1 MKVAVFGSV
10 HKKGFAD
17 ACRELIAA
25 LSDKQVSMCFES
37 GVAAFLQTQQ
47 VSLPGESTLLQI
59 GENWQA
65 DMAFSLGGD
74 GTFLKTADAV
84 GSREI
89 PIFGIN
95 LGHLGFMVDVSGDE
109 ITTAINE
116 IFANGYTTEPRSV
129 LCLSK
134 RTSDGL
140 EHIGH
145 ALNEVA
151 LLKVD
156 SSSMIKVHTVVDGEY
171 LCTYRADGLIV
182 ATPTGSTGYSL
193 SVGSSIMAPQN
204 KSLILSPVAPHSLN
218 QRPVVIPDE
227 WSISLEVESRNG
239 SFLVSLD
246 GRSREMSAGERLLI
260 TKAPY
265 SIMVAK
271 RRGHTYFQTLR
282 DKLMWGVDV
291 RTDK

>member
-1 MKVAVFGSV
+1 MKVAVLGSV

-25 LSDKQVSMCFES
+25 LSGKEVQMVFET
-37 GVAAFLQTQQ
+37 GVAEFLQANQ
-47 VSLPGESTLLQI
+47 VELPANAGRLQI
-59 GENWQA
+59 GGDWQA

-84 GSREI
+84 GARGI
-89 PIFGIN
+89 PILGIN
-95 LGHLGFMVDVSGDE
+95 LGHLGFMVDVRGDE
-109 ITTAINE
+109 ITSAIDE
-116 IFANGYTTEPRSV
+116 VFANGFQTEERSV
-129 LCLSK
+129 LS
-134 RTSDGL
+134 L
-140 EHIGH
+140 ERRVENGTEWIGN

-151 LLKVD
+151 LLKAE

-182 ATPTGSTGYSL
+182 ATPTGSTGYSM

-204 KSLILSPVAPHSLN
+204 KSLILAPVAPHSLN
-218 QRPVVIPDE
+218 QRPVVIPDD
-227 WSISLEVESRNG
+227 WNIALEVESRND

-246 GRSREMSAGERLLI
+246 GRSREMSVNERLVI

-265 SIMVAK
+265 SILVAK

-291 RTDK
+291 RTAK

>member
-25 LSDKQVSMCFES
+25 LADKEVEMSFET
-37 GVAAFLQTQQ
+37 GVAEFLEANG
-47 VSLPGESTLLQI
+47 VEMPGSSERI
-59 GENWQA
+59 AVGGDWQA

-84 GSREI
+84 GAREI
-89 PIFGIN
+89 PILGIN
-95 LGHLGFMVDVSGDE
+95 LGHLGFMVDVRGDE
-109 ITTAINE
+109 ITSAIDE
-116 IFANGYTTEPRSV
+116 VFRNGFQTEARSV
-129 LCLSK
+129 LCLE
-134 RTSDGL
+134 RRVDGGT
-140 EHIGH
+140 EWIGN

-151 LLKVD
+151 LLKVE

-182 ATPTGSTGYSL
+182 ATPTGSTGYSM
-193 SVGSSIMAPQN
+193 SVGSSILAPQN
-204 KSLILSPVAPHSLN
+204 KSLILAPVAPHSLN
-218 QRPVVIPDE
+218 QRPVVIPDD
-227 WSISLEVESRNG
+227 WNIALEVESRND

-246 GRSREMSAGERLLI
+246 GRSREMSVNERLVI

-265 SIMVAK
+265 SILVAK

-291 RTDK
+291 RTAK